1 MVTLSGH
8 KDAVVGVVWS
18 SNSAKEV
25 LTASW
30 DHTISV
36 WDLELA
42 GMVHYTA
49 KNSINDEFC

>member
-8 KDAVVGVVWS
+8 KDAVVDAVWS

-25 LTASW
+25 LTVSW

-42 GMVHYTA
+42 GMCIAVLKCH
-49 KNSINDEFC
+49 